1 MSHRA
6 TNWAFQQ
13 RGLKPAERVV
23 LLYLADRHNPDH
35 GCFPSQGQ
43 LAADCEMSRSGLN
56 VHLDALEEM
65 GLIRRERRV
74 DPATRKQRSTR
85 YILGFEFGA
94 THEPCPESGHG
105 TRPEPCPEIGE
116 SRVQNLD
123 TNPVR
128 EPVTTTAHARAVG
141 DEADRLLEVAGP
153 GLCATSRL
161 ALAASTGIIAE
172 WIEEGLDLELDVVPV
187 IRARTARARASP
199 IRSWEYFTEA
209 IRRAH
214 ARRLREVRPAVSA
227 ETKAEAERVAALDPA
242 ERMAEWLRSGRHVPP
257 SAVSTSMR
265 GELLARGLVD
275 EALLRARQ
283 IY

>member
-1 MSHRA
+1 MSHKA
-6 TNWAFQQ
+6 TNRAFQQ

-35 GCFPSQGQ
+35 GCFPSQEQ

-94 THEPCPESGHG
+94 THEPSPDSGHG
-105 TRPEPCPEIGE
+105 KRPEPCPEIGE

-128 EPVTTTAHARAVG
+128 EPVSTTAQARAVG
-141 DEADRLLEVAGP
+141 GEADRLLKAAGP
-153 GLCATSRL
+153 GLCSKSRL
-161 ALAASTGIIAE
+161 ALSGSTGIIAE
-172 WIEEGLDLELDVVPV
+172 WIEEGFDLELDVVPV
-187 IRARTARARASP
+187 IRARTARARGSP
-199 IRSWEYFTEA
+199 VRTWEYFTEA

-214 ARRLREVRPAVSA
+214 ARRLRKVRPAVSA

-242 ERMAEWLRSGRHVPP
+242 ERIAEWLRSGTHVPP
-257 SAVSTSMR
+257 SAVSNTMR
-265 GELLARGLVD
+265 AELLARGLVD